1 MKEKYIEEITA
12 ILEKL
17 PLDKLKTV
25 LIFLT
30 HFV

>member
-12 ILEKL
+12 LLNQL

-25 LIFLT
+25 LIFLK
-30 HFV
+30 HFI